1 MKFFSEICKLRSE
14 APKPRSL
21 PVKKMSVPGHL
32 LGVSRPGGDRPGGVR
47 LAPSYMSRSVRF

>member
-1 MKFFSEICKLRSE
+1 MRSE

-21 PVKKMSVPGHL
+21 PVKKMSVPGPL
-32 LGVSRPGGDRPGGVR
+32 LGVSRPGGDRPGGVC